1 MSPYDI
7 TIFNIWVITSIPLF
21 PSPPFN
27 SCTFSQILYIM
38 TTTEYY
44 AEYSNKTAYGIKSDA
59 IRYTWAGYYLF
70 VIASSLIG
78 DTTILIASIKYKAF
92 NLHRVSVVV
101 IQHIAVCDLIVSA
114 TDILPEMVSVISEK
128 WVLGNFFCYLLSY
141 ARYYSN
147 MTSVL
152 LICAMTTSK
161 LLLLKH
167 PLKFG
172 TTTSKKA
179 HLICVA
185 CWLVALIPPMTL
197 LLVDEDL
204 DGVIFSYNS
213 YKCWLHNGNS
223 RIWHYLGPFMAV
235 LFAFIPTCL
244 IVSTTLCLLIEA
256 RKIVS
261 RSRFLHAVIACTPAE
276 KELQR
281 GSRNRESLKWQGIV
295 TTVLTAT
302 VFSLSSVPYTAYLV
316 GSSIVSVD
324 DKSKSSFYTTFFK
337 VALSLTCLN
346 IISNFYIYSLTL
358 TSFRAFIR
366 SKMQL
371 SCQCITNMETSHG
384 NLN

>member
-1 MSPYDI
+1 M
-7 TIFNIWVITSIPLF
+7 
-21 PSPPFN
+21 
-27 SCTFSQILYIM
+27 
-38 TTTEYY
+38 
-44 AEYSNKTAYGIKSDA
+44 
-59 IRYTWAGYYLF
+59 RYTWAGYYLF
-70 VIASSLIG
+70 IITSSFIG

-92 NLHRVSVVV
+92 KLHRVIIAV
-101 IQHIAVCDLIVSA
+101 IQHIAFCDLMLSA
-114 TDILPEMVSVISEK
+114 TYLLPNMVSIIVDK
-128 WVLGNFFCYLLSY
+128 WVLGNFFCNFYPYATYWFTVTSILLLC
-141 ARYYSN
+141 
-147 MTSVL
+147 T
-152 LICAMTTSK
+152 MTTSK
-161 LLLLKH
+161 LLLLKY

-197 LLVDEDL
+197 LLADEDL

-261 RSRFLHAVIACTPAE
+261 RSRFLHVGACTPAE

-384 NLN
+384 N

>member
-1 MSPYDI
+1 
-7 TIFNIWVITSIPLF
+7 
-21 PSPPFN
+21 
-27 SCTFSQILYIM
+27 M

-92 NLHRVSVVV
+92 KLHRVIIVI

-167 PLKFG
+167 PLQFG

-179 HLICVA
+179 HSICVA
-185 CWLVALIPPMTL
+185 CWLAAFSFPVAL
-197 LLVDEDL
+197 LLVDKD
-204 DGVIFSYNS
+204 DVSFSY
-213 YKCWLHNGNS
+213 
-223 RIWHYLGPFMAV
+223 RAYLCDYGFSSQVWDYLSPFVAV
-235 LFAFIPTCL
+235 LFLFIPTCL
-244 IVSTTLCLLIEA
+244 VVLTTVCLLIEA
-256 RKIVS
+256 RKIVFQS
-261 RSRFLHAVIACTPAE
+261 
-276 KELQR
+276 
-281 GSRNRESLKWQGIV
+281 RESLRWQGIV

-302 VFSLSSVPYTAYLV
+302 VFCLSLLPYTAYLA
-316 GSSIVSVD
+316 GGSIVSVD
-324 DKSKSSFYTTFFK
+324 DKSKSLFHTTFYR
-337 VALSLTCLN
+337 VAISFVHLN
-346 IISNFYIYSLTL
+346 TISNFYIYSLTVS
-358 TSFRAFIR
+358 SFRAFIR
-366 SKMQL
+366 SKMQY
-371 SCQCITNMETSHG
+371 ITNVDTSTSHS
-384 NLN
+384 NKILLYEY